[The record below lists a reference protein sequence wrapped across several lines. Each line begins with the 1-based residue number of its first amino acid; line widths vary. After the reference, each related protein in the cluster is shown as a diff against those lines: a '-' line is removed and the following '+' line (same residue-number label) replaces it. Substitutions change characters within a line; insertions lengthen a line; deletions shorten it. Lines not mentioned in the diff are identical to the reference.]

1 MLNKMYT
8 WIIQQAQTKN
18 AIWLLAIVSFAES
31 SFFPLPPDP
40 VLAVVV
46 AKNKDKMLRYALLCT
61 ISSVLGGFLGYF
73 IGYAFFASLGESIL
87 RFFNITPTQF
97 QDMVQSMGRDTWA
110 FWIICL
116 KGLTPIPF
124 KIVTIASGFAHVN
137 LSVFAVAALI
147 ARSMRFLLLS
157 FLCKLYGET
166 VLNFM
171 EKHQKLTLALIVGA
185 IIAGFLLI
193 KMFA

>member
-1 MLNKMYT
+1 MLRKAESKSAV
-8 WIIQQAQTKN
+8 WV
-18 AIWLLAIVSFAES
+18 LVIVSFIES

-40 VLAVVV
+40 VLAMVV
-46 AKNKDKMLRYALLCT
+46 AKNKHKMLRYALICT
-61 ISSVLGGFLGYF
+61 ISSVLGGLFGYF
-73 IGYAFFASLGESIL
+73 IGYACFEELGESIL
-87 RFFNITPTQF
+87 HFFNITPNKF

-137 LSVFAVAALI
+137 LIVFTVASLI
-147 ARSMRFLLLS
+147 ARSIRFLLLS
-157 FLCKLYGET
+157 FLCKLYGRQ

-171 EKHQKLTLALIVGA
+171 EKHQKLTLALIVG
-185 IIAGFLLI
+185 IIVVGFLLI
-193 KMFA
+193 KALA